1 MRTKTVNLFR
11 VISSFLLV
19 TGNISVRNHAHSI
32 VCLNTTSVIMKVL
45 RTSVW
50 QV

>member
-1 MRTKTVNLFR
+1 MHTQTVNLFR

-19 TGNISVRNHAHSI
+19 TGNISVRNHARII
-32 VCLNTTSVIMKVL
+32 VCLNTTSVIMKLL